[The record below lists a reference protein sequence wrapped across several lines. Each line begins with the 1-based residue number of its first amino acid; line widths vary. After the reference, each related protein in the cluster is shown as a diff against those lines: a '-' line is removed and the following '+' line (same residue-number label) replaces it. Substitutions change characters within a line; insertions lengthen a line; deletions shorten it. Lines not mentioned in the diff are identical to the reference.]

1 MYHIILTSEENFSQS
16 RPIMKSTSGH
26 MGASFGFVCAC
37 SDDEGHLLQ
46 YSMTTAQQL
55 YTEIKC

>member
-1 MYHIILTSEENFSQS
+1 
-16 RPIMKSTSGH
+16 MKSTSGH

-46 YSMTTAQQL
+46 YSMTTTQQL
-55 YTEIKC
+55 YKEMKY